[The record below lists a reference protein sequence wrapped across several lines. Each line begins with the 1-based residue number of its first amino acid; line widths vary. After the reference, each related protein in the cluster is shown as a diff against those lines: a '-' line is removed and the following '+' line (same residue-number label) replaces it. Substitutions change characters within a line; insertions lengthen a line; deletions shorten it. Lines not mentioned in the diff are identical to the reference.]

1 MARRRGR
8 FRRRSSSPL
17 PTGSFR
23 SRMPSLKAF
32 RENFCPRFIGCTRPR
47 TIEPQT
53 KRADRGRRRLLPVQK
68 NIFRET
74 LTTIRK
80 SCLWFPT
87 RATPNFQTNRIDCCS
102 GISSFFPLSLFF
114 PPSPFS
120 FFVYN
125 HLARRSRISRITR
138 KRIIPRTKRG
148 KRNRRNDFSLWAR
161 TKRFPFPVSL
171 CLSLSLFIYIRIYI
185 GVALIQRIIGL
196 FLTNG
201 YDHLSWNPLIARFPS
216 PANSVTTF
224 PSTVPIYTLT
234 ALLKLALVEGMKNIS
249 RNIHRRD
256 TSVNVIELL
265 FNVSRFPDG
274 SLVHF

>member
-87 RATPNFQTNRIDCCS
+87 RAIPNFRRSNQSDRLLFGDLEFFS
-102 GISSFFPLSLFF
+102 SLSFFPSLFLQF
-114 PPSPFS
+114 FRLQPSRAPLEDIEDNQETHNSADKARQTKSAKRFFSLSSNKAIPF
-120 FFVYN
+120 
-125 HLARRSRISRITR
+125 SRIS
-138 KRIIPRTKRG
+138 
-148 KRNRRNDFSLWAR
+148 
-161 TKRFPFPVSL
+161 
-171 CLSLSLFIYIRIYI
+171 LSLS
-185 GVALIQRIIGL
+185 
-196 FLTNG
+196 
-201 YDHLSWNPLIARFPS
+201 
-216 PANSVTTF
+216 
-224 PSTVPIYTLT
+224 IYTY
-234 ALLKLALVEGMKNIS
+234 I
-249 RNIHRRD
+249 
-256 TSVNVIELL
+256 
-265 FNVSRFPDG
+265 
-274 SLVHF
+274 